1 MMPDA
6 LKKRIVKLIDNKKWA
21 RDALRSVEAR
31 KYMDSKVFDVERG
44 GCCIRNAIGSGIP
57 QAIGKIGS
65 AELYAIRKYLR
76 YQSHPDVLSATAY
89 DRKTLGLFPNTLESL
104 ERYTR
109 LMTEDT
115 LPELT
120 VLAVWFNW
128 GEASI
133 VKKHASQANKCP
145 IFSLESYVLTHERW
159 TSALKGKKVLVIS
172 PFVKTIEMQYKKRI
186 GIWRG
191 YSDVLPEFNLQLIK
205 APYGIDLV
213 PPTHSDW
220 FAVLDDL
227 KRQMT
232 SLDFD
237 IAIIGASVFS
247 LPLAVHAKR
256 LGKHGIHL
264 GGALQIYFG
273 ITGNRWNNNPIISKF
288 HNEHWTR
295 PLPEETPSNNAIVE
309 NGAYW

>member
-1 MMPDA
+1 MVSDA
-6 LKKRIVKLIDNKKWA
+6 LKKIIKKLLADKKWA
-21 RDALRSVEAR
+21 RDALRFFEAC
-31 KYMDSKVFDVERG
+31 KYMDTKVFDVERG
-44 GCCIRNAIGSGIP
+44 GRCIREALESGTP

-76 YQSHPDVLSATAY
+76 CQSHPDVLDLTAY

-109 LMTEDT
+109 LMTDDI

-120 VLAVWFNW
+120 VLAVWFNL

-133 VKKHASQANKCP
+133 VKKHASQAKKCP
-145 IFSLESYVLTHERW
+145 IVSLESYGLAHERW

-172 PFVKTIEMQYKKRI
+172 PFVKTIERQHKKRAE
-186 GIWRG
+186 IWSG
-191 YSDVLPEFNLQLIK
+191 CEDILPEFDLQLIK
-205 APYGIDLV
+205 APYHIDLV

-237 IAIIGASVFS
+237 IALIGASVFS

-256 LGKHGIHL
+256 LGKQGIHL

-273 ITGNRWNNNPIISKF
+273 ITGNRWKNNPVISKF
-288 HNEHWTR
+288 HNEYWTR
-295 PLPEETPSNNAIVE
+295 PLPEETPSNNAIIE
-309 NGAYW
+309 NAAYW